1 MADLISMI
9 ADIDGMRDYEA
20 NRNKMLGNEAQAM
33 KNQEQRKI
41 LDLKYQ
47 LEQMQNNPYGKYNV
61 WDPQGRR
68 QQLMSDEEQLGIA
81 SRWANSIK
89 NLAPE
94 KREQG
99 YQQFLQAM
107 PTLGIDVSDMPQG
120 YDEGYIEQL
129 AGYGIDP
136 NTQYANEMALERQKL
151 ADEQAMRRMYA
162 QDALATRRAQ
172 IQGTGL
178 TSQQK
183 NYDWAIRNGATP
195 QQAMALAFG
204 GGTNELGGALVEGSL
219 FGQKGGEILSKEQ
232 AKNYAE
238 DLNEYN
244 NMLSKMPELQDTV
257 ANLKNLASK
266 ATYTTTGQIY
276 DRIKQEQGRPTEGS
290 IARDEYESIIANQ
303 ILPLLRDTFGAQF
316 TEREGNSLKATL
328 GDPNKSAQSKI
339 KVLNSF
345 INQKVKSLESKYRKL
360 QSYGGNIAQP
370 DTYSAPQNVTFAQK
384 YEAARAAGYT
394 EEEIDKY
401 LKGLK

>member
-1 MADLISMI
+1 MADLAQMI
-9 ADIDGMRDYEA
+9 ANIDGMRDYEA
-20 NRNKMLGNEAQAM
+20 NRNTILGNDAQAM

-47 LEQMQNNPYGKYNV
+47 LEQMQNNPYSKYNV

-151 ADEQAMRRMYA
+151 ADEQAMRRLYA

-219 FGQKGGEILSKEQ
+219 FGQKGGETLSKEQ

-257 ANLKNLASK
+257 SNLKFLAGK
-266 ATYTTTGQIY
+266 ATYTTAGQIY

-316 TEREGNSLKATL
+316 TEREGNALKATL
-328 GDPNKSAQSKI
+328 GDPNKSTQSKI
-339 KVLNSF
+339 KVLDSF
-345 INQKVKSLESKYRKL
+345 INQKAKSLESKYRKL

>member
-1 MADLISMI
+1 MADLAQMI
-9 ADIDGMRDYEA
+9 ANIDGMRDYEA
-20 NRNKMLGNEAQAM
+20 NRNTILGNDAQAM

-41 LDLKYQ
+41 LELKYQ
-47 LEQMQNNPYGKYNV
+47 LEQMQNNPYSKYNV

-151 ADEQAMRRMYA
+151 ADEQAMRRLYA

-219 FGQKGGEILSKEQ
+219 FGQKGGETLSKEQ

-257 ANLKNLASK
+257 SNLKFLAGK
-266 ATYTTTGQIY
+266 ATYTTAGQIY

-316 TEREGNSLKATL
+316 TEREGNALKATL
-328 GDPNKSAQSKI
+328 GDPNKSTQSKI
-339 KVLNSF
+339 KVLDSF
-345 INQKVKSLESKYRKL
+345 INQKAKSLESKYRKL

>member
-1 MADLISMI
+1 MADIISLLANYNPAANYEQMRLMSTK
-9 ADIDGMRDYEA
+9 AD
-20 NRNKMLGNEAQAM
+20 AQAM
-33 KNQEQRKI
+33 DNAKNARIYRLE
-41 LDLKYQ
+41 DQ
-47 LEQMQNNPYGKYNV
+47 LASLSDNPYAQYNIYN
-61 WDPQGRR
+61 PQGRG

-136 NTQYANEMALERQKL
+136 NTQYANEMAMERQKMS
-151 ADEQAMRRMYA
+151 DEAQMRRLYA
-162 QDALATRRAQ
+162 QDALETRRAQ

-219 FGQKGGEILSKEQ
+219 FGQKGGETLSKEQ

-257 ANLKNLASK
+257 NNLKFLAGK
-266 ATYTTTGQIY
+266 ATYTTAGQIY

-316 TEREGNSLKATL
+316 TEREGNALKATL

-339 KVLNSF
+339 KVLDSF
-345 INQKVKSLESKYRKL
+345 INQKTKSLESKYRKL

>member
-162 QDALATRRAQ
+162 QDAL
-172 IQGTGL
+172 
-178 TSQQK
+178 SQQRKQAELDRQNQMIEQALQNGDITPEQARQARLSQLGLKTLAPDTKGEADLRKEFNALTADYRKVGDSYSRIRAAIK
-183 NYDWAIRNGATP
+183 NPSPAGDLSLIFNYMKMLDPGSVVRESEFKNAENAKAWFDSAGVPTSVRLAYNQASTGQKLLPEQRADFVNMAENLMGAQRVGFNRYADTYRNIARSSGLDADRIVIDP
-195 QQAMALAFG
+195 Y
-204 GGTNELGGALVEGSL
+204 NELVQEPSA
-219 FGQKGGEILSKEQ
+219 QTQ
-232 AKNYAE
+232 
-238 DLNEYN
+238 
-244 NMLSKMPELQDTV
+244 PQPQLQDGTV
-257 ANLKNLASK
+257 IENDKGEKMILRG
-266 ATYTTTGQIY
+266 GQW
-276 DRIKQEQGRPTEGS
+276 
-290 IARDEYESIIANQ
+290 
-303 ILPLLRDTFGAQF
+303 
-316 TEREGNSLKATL
+316 
-328 GDPNKSAQSKI
+328 
-339 KVLNSF
+339 
-345 INQKVKSLESKYRKL
+345 QKM
-360 QSYGGNIAQP
+360 
-370 DTYSAPQNVTFAQK
+370 
-384 YEAARAAGYT
+384 
-394 EEEIDKY
+394 
-401 LKGLK
+401 